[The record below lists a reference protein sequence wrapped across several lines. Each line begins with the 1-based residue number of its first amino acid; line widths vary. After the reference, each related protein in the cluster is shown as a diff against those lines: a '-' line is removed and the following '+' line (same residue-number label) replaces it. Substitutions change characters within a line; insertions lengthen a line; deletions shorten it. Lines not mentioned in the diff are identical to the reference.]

1 MSLLVSLLKESNYND
16 AKNLLMRHPE
26 VVHDTDSETGNHCIF
41 YSLGS
46 PELTNLIL
54 EMKPDAIK
62 LKTSIGNNPLHVA
75 AQTNAP
81 IETLKVLISH
91 KKSCASVKN
100 SDGKVPLHY
109 AAALGEYAT
118 IEVIDIL
125 IDAYPSGPAIKEMKN
140 NSCPLHYACAFR
152 ASENVINNLITSYPT
167 ISLERDKSGNFPIHL
182 AIIYGASSSVLLKL
196 VEVSP
201 ECAKE
206 VDGKQRLPLHLA
218 IQYCSPVDLISALIR
233 SYPRSLGIPD
243 LNGRIPIHL
252 AFKYKISLQAI
263 EILLREDTSITCMGE
278 DSENLEKFKERNT
291 SMSTNYAIIHSA
303 IEYGCGG
310 DVINLIL
317 RVAPLAASQLSEDG
331 KLPIHFAAWHQ
342 SPLGVIK
349 ALVRAYPDGLKIK
362 EKRYENLPL
371 HYAAQYQ
378 CEVRAASFILSAYSD
393 ASLIRNKKGRLP
405 IHLAARYK
413 ADDLFVNALLKYH
426 PFSIGIPDNTGR
438 LPIDYALE
446 YDAKASVVSQLMGIF
461 KTRKPDKYL
470 NEQNGNNNNNNK
482 KDSTNDGTELERP
495 EADELNVNV
504 IVKIKNDSDDYV
516 IYRHTPEFN
525 EEEYEKV
532 QGIILAAKKVNNDA
546 DEVKILPFGI
556 AAVDQDGNIIFG
568 NPPFEQ
574 NDCFGEKVPVAAF
587 CLNSG
592 IRGHIS
598 NQLLQLKQQNNE
610 IRSLKEV
617 IARQLKELEDKNLTI
632 QQISR
637 DSAWKDEKILRLEN
651 QIKEGGKSKSIIEF
665 TNNKFEMDDGAR
677 EKLHM

>member
-1 MSLLVSLLKESNYND
+1 MSLLVSLLKESNYTD
-16 AKNLLMRHPE
+16 AKTLLNRHPE

-46 PELTNLIL
+46 PELTGLIL
-54 EMKPDAIK
+54 EMKPESIK
-62 LKTSIGNNPLHVA
+62 LKTALGNNPLHVA
-75 AQTNAP
+75 AQINAP
-81 IETLKVLISH
+81 IETFKVLILH

-100 SDGKVPLHY
+100 LDGKVPLHY
-109 AAALGEYAT
+109 AAALGEQAT
-118 IEVIDIL
+118 VEAIDVL
-125 IDAYPSGPAIKEMKN
+125 INAYPSGAAIKEFKN
-140 NSCPLHYACAFR
+140 GSCPLHYACAFR
-152 ASENVINNLITSYPT
+152 APEDVINDLISSYPT
-167 ISLERDKSGNFPIHL
+167 ISLEKDKAGNFPIHL
-182 AIIYGASSSVLLKL
+182 AIIYGASSSVLLRL
-196 VEVSP
+196 IEVSP

-218 IQYCSPVDLISALIR
+218 IQYCSSVDVISALIR
-233 SYPRSLGIPD
+233 SYPRSLAIPD
-243 LNGRIPIHL
+243 SNGRIPLHL

-263 EILLREDTSITCMGE
+263 ETLLREDGSITCMGE
-278 DSENLEKFKERNT
+278 DSENLEKFKQKSS
-291 SMSTNYAIIHSA
+291 SMSTNYAILHSA
-303 IEYGCGG
+303 IEYGSGG

-342 SPLGVIK
+342 APLGVIK
-349 ALVRAYPDGLKIK
+349 ALVRANPDGLKIK
-362 EKRYENLPL
+362 EKKYENLPL

-378 CEVRAASFILSAYSD
+378 CEVRAASFILTAYSD
-393 ASLIRNKKGRLP
+393 AALIRNKKGRLP

-413 ADDLFVNALLKYH
+413 AEDLFVNALLKYH
-426 PFSIGIPDNTGR
+426 PFSIGIPDSTGR

-446 YDAKASVVSQLMGIF
+446 YDARAGVVSQLMGIY
-461 KTRKPDKYL
+461 KTRKPQPNS
-470 NEQNGNNNNNNK
+470 NEKNEKNK
-482 KDSTNDGTELERP
+482 VKTDAADNYTALPSTETGESSDPIKCSNDDGSDS
-495 EADELNVNV
+495 AS
-504 IVKIKNDSDDYV
+504 IKPY
-516 IYRHTPEFN
+516 TPQFN

-532 QGIILAAKKVNNDA
+532 QGIILAAKKVNDGA

-556 AAVDQDGNIIFG
+556 AAVDQEGNIIFG

-574 NDCFGEKVPVAAF
+574 NDCFGEQVPIAAF

-598 NQLLQLKQQNNE
+598 HQLLQLKQQNDE

-617 IARQLKELEDKNLTI
+617 VARQLKEVEDKNVMI

-651 QIKEGGKSKSIIEF
+651 QIKEGGKSKSKLEF
-665 TNNKFEMDDGAR
+665 TSNKFELDDGTR
-677 EKLHM
+677 EKLHL

>member
-1 MSLLVSLLKESNYND
+1 MSLLVSLLKESNYID
-16 AKNLLMRHPE
+16 AKNLLDRHPE

-46 PELTNLIL
+46 PELTGLIL
-54 EMKPDAIK
+54 EMKPESIK
-62 LKTSIGNNPLHVA
+62 LKTVIGNNPLHVA
-75 AQTNAP
+75 AQINAP
-81 IETLKVLISH
+81 IETFKVLILH
-91 KKSCASVKN
+91 KKGCASVKN
-100 SDGKVPLHY
+100 LDGKVPLHY
-109 AAALGEYAT
+109 AAALGEQAT
-118 IEVIDIL
+118 VEAIDVL
-125 IDAYPSGPAIKEMKN
+125 INAYPSGAAIKELKN
-140 NSCPLHYACAFR
+140 GSCPLHYACAFR
-152 ASENVINNLITSYPT
+152 ASENVINNLISSYPT
-167 ISLERDKSGNFPIHL
+167 ISLEKDKAGNFPIHL

-196 VEVSP
+196 IEVSP

-218 IQYCSPVDLISALIR
+218 IRYCSSVDVISALIH
-233 SYPRSLGIPD
+233 SYPRSLAIPD
-243 LNGRIPIHL
+243 SNGRIPLHL

-263 EILLREDTSITCMGE
+263 EILLRKDDSITCMGE
-278 DSENLEKFKERNT
+278 DSENLENFKQKST
-291 SMSTNYAIIHSA
+291 GMSTNYAILHSA

-310 DVINLIL
+310 DIINLIL
-317 RVAPLAASQLSEDG
+317 RIAPLAASQLSEDG

-342 SPLGVIK
+342 APLGVIK

-362 EKRYENLPL
+362 EKKYENLPL
-371 HYAAQYQ
+371 HYASQYQ
-378 CEVRAASFILSAYSD
+378 CEVRAACFILTAYSD
-393 ASLIRNKKGRLP
+393 AALIRNKKGRLP
-405 IHLAARYK
+405 IHLAARHK

-426 PFSIGIPDNTGR
+426 PFSTGIPDSTGR

-461 KTRKPDKYL
+461 KTRKPQQNS
-470 NEQNGNNNNNNK
+470 NEQNENNKVKTDSIYDCTVSLSTETEELSGSKFSNDNNN
-482 KDSTNDGTELERP
+482 DNDDVR
-495 EADELNVNV
+495 
-504 IVKIKNDSDDYV
+504 IK
-516 IYRHTPEFN
+516 RHIPEFN

-532 QGIILAAKKVNNDA
+532 QGIILAAKKVNHGA

-556 AAVDQDGNIIFG
+556 AAVDQEGNILFG

-574 NDCFGEKVPVAAF
+574 NDCFGEEVPIAAF

-598 NQLLQLKQQNNE
+598 NQLLQLKQQNDE

-617 IARQLKELEDKNLTI
+617 IVRQLKEIEDKNLMI

-651 QIKEGGKSKSIIEF
+651 QIKEGGKSKSKIEF
-665 TNNKFEMDDGAR
+665 TSNKFELDDGTR
-677 EKLHM
+677 EKLHL